1 MKILILGATGPTGQ
15 HLVRKALEES
25 HQVTAFVLNAS
36 KLNLQHENLTVIQG
50 DVLDKTAIKNAVK
63 GHDAVLSALGRGKKL
78 SSDNLMAN
86 SVANLI
92 PAMVAANV
100 TRIVFLSAIGVGET
114 YKQSSFIQ
122 KLIFKTFLRNL
133 YSDKAKADT
142 MLIKSQLDWTI
153 VCPVLLTDSP
163 ATGKYQVGEIIQM
176 KGQPKISREDVADFM
191 IQQIKDT
198 NYLRKLVVMR
208 S

>member
-133 YSDKAKADT
+133 YKDKAKADT
-142 MLIKSQLDWTI
+142 MLIQSQLEWTI
-153 VCPVLLTDSP
+153 VCPVLLTDGP
-163 ATGKYQVGEIIQM
+163 ATGMYQVGEIIQM